1 MTTTSHPNLVWI
13 APECLVRSRDMS
25 EVAELVRAA
34 AEGDQAAWN
43 GLVDRYN
50 GLVWS
55 VARSHRLAAADAS
68 DVVQTTWL
76 RLVENLGRLQDP
88 ERVGAWLATTARREC
103 LRTLRHSARQLPTEE
118 LPEEGVEARLDA
130 ALLVEERDRALW
142 QAFGGLSDRCQ
153 ALLRILVA
161 DPPPSY
167 EDIGAALDM
176 PIGSIG
182 PTRQRCLERLRGLAE
197 GEGVT
202 ATDRGESQ

>member
-1 MTTTSHPNLVWI
+1 M
-13 APECLVRSRDMS
+13 VRSRDMA
-25 EVAELVRAA
+25 EVAALVHAAADGDRAA
-34 AEGDQAAWN
+34 WDA
-43 GLVDRYN
+43 LVDRYN

-55 VARSHRLAAADAS
+55 VARSHRLSAVDAS

-76 RLVENLGRLQDP
+76 RLVEHLGRLQDP

-103 LRTLRHSARQLPTEE
+103 LRTLRHSARMVVSDEPPEQVTE
-118 LPEEGVEARLDA
+118 PQMDA

-142 QAFGGLSDRCQ
+142 QAFGELSERCQ
-153 ALLRILVA
+153 GLLRLLVA

-167 EDIGAALDM
+167 DEVSAALDM

-182 PTRQRCLERLRGLAE
+182 PTRQRCLDRLRGLAE

-202 ATDRGESQ
+202 AQDTSGGNQP

>member
-1 MTTTSHPNLVWI
+1 MTTLIPTRVM
-13 APECLVRSRDMS
+13 VRSREMA
-25 EVAELVRAA
+25 EVAELVQAA
-34 AEGDQAAWN
+34 ADGDRDAWDA
-43 GLVDRYN
+43 LVDRYN

-55 VARSHRLAAADAS
+55 VARSHRLSTVDAS

-76 RLVENLGRLQDP
+76 RLVEHLGRLQDP

-103 LRTLRHSARQLPTEE
+103 LRTLRHSARQVPTEE
-118 LPEEGVEARLDA
+118 LPEATGDVKLDA
-130 ALLVEERDRALW
+130 AMLTKERDRALW
-142 QAFGGLSDRCQ
+142 QAFGALSERCQ
-153 ALLRILVA
+153 TLLRLLVA

-167 EDIGAALDM
+167 DEISAALDM

-202 ATDRGESQ
+202 STDRRESDD

>member
-1 MTTTSHPNLVWI
+1 M
-13 APECLVRSRDMS
+13 A

-34 AEGDQAAWN
+34 AEGDQAAWH

-55 VARSHRLAAADAS
+55 VARAHRLSTVDAS

-118 LPEEGVEARLDA
+118 VPETVAEAQVDS
-130 ALLVEERDRALW
+130 ALLLEERDRALW
-142 QAFGGLSDRCQ
+142 QAFGGLSERCQ
-153 ALLRILVA
+153 TLLRILVS

-182 PTRQRCLERLRGLAE
+182 PTRARCLERLRGLAE
-197 GEGVT
+197 GEGVS
-202 ATDRGESQ
+202 ATDRRELE

>member
-1 MTTTSHPNLVWI
+1 MTTSHPQPVWVKS
-13 APECLVRSRDMS
+13 ERLVRSRDMS

-34 AEGDQAAWN
+34 AEGDTAAWN

-55 VARSHRLAAADAS
+55 VARSHRLSMADAS

-76 RLVENLGRLQDP
+76 RLVEHLGRLQEP
-88 ERVGAWLATTARREC
+88 ERVGAWLATTARREA
-103 LRTLRHSARQLPTEE
+103 LRALRHSSRQVPTEE
-118 LPEEGVEARLDA
+118 LPETPTETHLGA
-130 ALLVEERDRALW
+130 ALLEAERDRALW
-142 QAFGGLSDRCQ
+142 QAFGGLSERCQ
-153 ALLRILVA
+153 TLLRILVS

-167 EDIGAALDM
+167 EEISAALDM

-182 PTRQRCLERLRGLAE
+182 PTRARCLERLRGLAE

-202 ATDRGESQ
+202 ATDRRELE

>member
-1 MTTTSHPNLVWI
+1 M
-13 APECLVRSRDMS
+13 VRSRDMA
-25 EVAELVRAA
+25 EVAFLVHAAADGDRAA
-34 AEGDQAAWN
+34 WDA
-43 GLVDRYN
+43 LVDRYN

-55 VARSHRLAAADAS
+55 VARSHRLSTVDAS

-76 RLVENLGRLQDP
+76 RLVENLGRLQEP

-103 LRTLRHSARQLPTEE
+103 LRTLRHSARMVAVEDPPEQVTES
-118 LPEEGVEARLDA
+118 RLDA

-142 QAFGGLSDRCQ
+142 QAFGGLSERCQ
-153 ALLRILVA
+153 ELLRLLVA

-167 EDIGAALDM
+167 EEVSAALDM

-182 PTRQRCLERLRGLAE
+182 PTRQRCLDRLRGLAE

-202 ATDRGESQ
+202 TSDTSGGS

>member
-1 MTTTSHPNLVWI
+1 M
-13 APECLVRSRDMS
+13 A

-34 AEGDQAAWN
+34 ADGDQAAWH

-55 VARSHRLAAADAS
+55 VARAHRLSTVDAS

-103 LRTLRHSARQLPTEE
+103 LRTLRHSARMVAVEDPPEQVTESQ
-118 LPEEGVEARLDA
+118 LDA

-142 QAFGGLSDRCQ
+142 QAFGELSERCQ

-167 EDIGAALDM
+167 EDISAALDM

-202 ATDRGESQ
+202 STDRRESE

>member
-1 MTTTSHPNLVWI
+1 M
-13 APECLVRSRDMS
+13 VRSRDMAD
-25 EVAELVRAA
+25 VADLVHAAAAGDRAA
-34 AEGDQAAWN
+34 WDE
-43 GLVDRYN
+43 LVDRYN

-55 VARSHRLAAADAS
+55 VARSHRLATVDAS

-76 RLVENLGRLQDP
+76 RLVEHLGRLQEP

-103 LRTLRHSARQLPTEE
+103 LRTLRHSARMVAVEEPPEQVTE
-118 LPEEGVEARLDA
+118 PQLDA

-142 QAFGGLSDRCQ
+142 QAFGGLGERCQ
-153 ALLRILVA
+153 SLLRLLVA

-167 EDIGAALDM
+167 EEVSSALEM

-182 PTRQRCLERLRGLAE
+182 PTRQRCLDRLRGLAE

-202 ATDRGESQ
+202 ATDTSGGNRP

>member
-1 MTTTSHPNLVWI
+1 M
-13 APECLVRSRDMS
+13 A

-34 AEGDQAAWN
+34 ADGDQAAWH

-55 VARSHRLAAADAS
+55 VARAHRLSTVDAS

-103 LRTLRHSARQLPTEE
+103 LRTLRHSARQVPTEAV
-118 LPEEGVEARLDA
+118 PEVAAEGRVDS
-130 ALLVEERDRALW
+130 ALLVEERDRLLW
-142 QAFGGLSDRCQ
+142 QAFGGLSERCQ
-153 ALLRILVA
+153 TLLRILVA

-167 EDIGAALDM
+167 EEVGAALDM

-182 PTRQRCLERLRGLAE
+182 PTRQRCLDRLRGLAE
-197 GEGVT
+197 GEGGS
-202 ATDRGESQ
+202 ATDRGESR